1 QCIESVNAATEK
13 MFGYKA
19 NELIGQKISTI
30 VPELSGTE
38 NSLDYYKE
46 SVQEREKGVIREVI
60 GQQKNGQFLP
70 MEIAINEM
78 HLGSKYY
85 LVCVLRNITARKHAE
100 ALMVESEYRYRHLFE
115 TIDEGFCVSE
125 IIYQDGKPINQLFLE
140 INPSFEKY

>member
-1 QCIESVNAATEK
+1 GAVLVFRNITAEYAAQQALLDSAELIKTILGTVIDGIVTFDVKSQCIESVNAASEK

-46 SVQEREKGVIREVI
+46 SVQEREKGVNREVI
-60 GQQKNGQFLP
+60 AQQKHGQFLP

-78 HLGSKYY
+78 HLG
-85 LVCVLRNITARKHAE
+85 
-100 ALMVESEYRYRHLFE
+100 
-115 TIDEGFCVSE
+115 
-125 IIYQDGKPINQLFLE
+125 
-140 INPSFEKY
+140 